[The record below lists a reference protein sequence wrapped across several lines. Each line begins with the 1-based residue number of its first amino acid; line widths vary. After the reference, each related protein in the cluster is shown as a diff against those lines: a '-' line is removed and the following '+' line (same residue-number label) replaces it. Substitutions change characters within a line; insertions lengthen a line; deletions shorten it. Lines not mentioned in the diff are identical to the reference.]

1 MGIRGETMAFP
12 GRLEAPE
19 GCLRTSELQASLE
32 STVTARDQSAD
43 KKDCLIGV
51 IEDDPVTAAL
61 LETILE
67 RAGYT
72 GVTFRSPAEFR
83 KTSGAGSVDLLLLDW
98 DMPGES
104 GLEFLCILREQDRI
118 TTPVIFVTH
127 YGDDERVAEGLN
139 AGADDYVIKP
149 VVANVLIARIE
160 SVLRRLDQ
168 RPRVE
173 DKWPPFEFDIS
184 NRLLRIDGEPCS
196 ITDREYD
203 LMLFMFRRAGRIVSR
218 NTLLK
223 HVWHLNSNVKTRS
236 IDTHFSRLRKVF
248 GLDGSSGWRL
258 EGVYQ
263 KGYCLKQVP
272 GPQAVDQ

>member
-1 MGIRGETMAFP
+1 
-12 GRLEAPE
+12 
-19 GCLRTSELQASLE
+19 LE
-32 STVTARDQSAD
+32 STVTAREKSAD

-83 KTSGAGSVDLLLLDW
+83 KTSGSSSVDLLLLDW

-104 GLEFLCILREQDRI
+104 GLEFLCSLREQEQT

-127 YGDDERVAEGLN
+127 YGDDERVAKGLN
-139 AGADDYVIKP
+139 SGADDYVIKP
-149 VVANVLIARIE
+149 VVAKVLVARIE

-168 RPRVE
+168 LPQVE
-173 DKWPPFEFDIS
+173 DEWPPFEFDIS
-184 NRLLRIDGEPCS
+184 NRSLRIAGEPRQV
-196 ITDREYD
+196 TDREYE
-203 LMLFMFRRAGRIVSR
+203 LMLFMFRRAGRVVSR
-218 NTLLK
+218 ETLLK
-223 HVWHLNSNVKTRS
+223 HVWNLNSNVKTRS

-272 GPQAVDQ
+272 TSRVDDP